1 MLKPVLQ
8 VLMHTGPE
16 GLTLAELIEKA
27 NSLGLAEPAW
37 EPTTSKK
44 SHLSTVSASS
54 HAVVASS
61 QGLTLIVGSVSLCQG
76 LEHFMQQSQRWGEA
90 ALCSSLGCEEST
102 EHLRRDTSLPERL
115 HLSR

>member
-16 GLTLAELIEKA
+16 GLTVAELIEKA

-37 EPTTSKK
+37 EPSTSKK

-54 HAVVASS
+54 HAMVVSS
-61 QGLTLIVGSVSLCQG
+61 QGLTLIVGSISLCQG

-90 ALCSSLGCEEST
+90 ALLQLG
-102 EHLRRDTSLPERL
+102 L
-115 HLSR
+115 